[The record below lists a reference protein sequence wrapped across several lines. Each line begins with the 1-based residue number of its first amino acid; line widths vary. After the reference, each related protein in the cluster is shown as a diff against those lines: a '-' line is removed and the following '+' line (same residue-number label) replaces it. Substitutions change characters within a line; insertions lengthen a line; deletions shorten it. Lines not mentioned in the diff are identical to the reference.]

1 MSKTHEI
8 NVIAANGE
16 LVIREGEASEP
27 RDPKI
32 INLTGILDSPYRW
45 LDKRYEEG
53 YVKSEVNGNIP
64 IEFCHVAVDRENMTI
79 ALHIGEQNYFGTT
92 ITGRL
97 ELHPKFKKFGINAG
111 EYITPFEMA
120 EKIKMNR
127 SFFENHSVAMELV
140 SVLKNF
146 KAKVNKQIEASDNNR
161 GDKRALVDQVV
172 NSNVP
177 ETFTL
182 QVPIFKGMPS
192 TAIECEVY
200 FRAEDLTCTLV
211 SPAAN
216 DEIESIR
223 DRAIDQQLDLIK
235 GLAPDLVIIEK

>member
-1 MSKTHEI
+1 
-8 NVIAANGE
+8 
-16 LVIREGEASEP
+16 
-27 RDPKI
+27 
-32 INLTGILDSPYRW
+32 
-45 LDKRYEEG
+45 
-53 YVKSEVNGNIP
+53 
-64 IEFCHVAVDRENMTI
+64 HVVVDRENMTI

-140 SVLKNF
+140 SILKNF
-146 KAKVNKQIEASDNNR
+146 KAKVDKEVELSDNNR
-161 GDKRALVDQVV
+161 GNKRALIDQVV
-172 NSNVP
+172 SSSVP
-177 ETFTL
+177 ETFTSEI
-182 QVPIFKGMPS
+182 PIFKGMPA
-192 TAIECEVY
+192 TAVACEVY

-216 DEIESIR
+216 DEIEQIR
-223 DRAIDQQLDLIK
+223 DEAIDDQLAEIS
-235 GLAPDLVIIEK
+235 GLAPGLVII